1 MSANHACS
9 GPVPYKPMEH
19 AATAPTANLKKE
31 EVSQD
36 LVMPADKNDGQEAEA
51 DNQQELQQH
60 ESKDGMGDLQQPQ
73 IREDAA
79 AVDGP
84 ASAAPNRPEIEEG
97 IALIIKVSPSC
108 EWS

>member
-19 AATAPTANLKKE
+19 AATAPTANLKE
-31 EVSQD
+31 EKVASED
-36 LVMPADKNDGQEAEA
+36 LGVPLDDTDRQEAAA

-60 ESKDGMGDLQQPQ
+60 ESKDGIGDLQQPQ

-84 ASAAPNRPEIEEG
+84 ASAAHDMPEIEDG
-97 IALIIKVSPSC
+97 IAPIIKVCSGCRP
-108 EWS
+108 